1 MTSNNENKFED
12 IAVKIAIGEENDKHI
27 KTSINK
33 LETAIT
39 RFSEAVSIMST
50 LLALHDQQIKTKA
63 ANIKETDKIIEKH
76 TLSNKEAVNR
86 LENGI
91 KDLSSK
97 YQSIQQIKYILI
109 GAVLMFLFYMSE
121 LPIKAIVK
129 IIVGI

>member
-1 MTSNNENKFED
+1 MTSYNENKFED